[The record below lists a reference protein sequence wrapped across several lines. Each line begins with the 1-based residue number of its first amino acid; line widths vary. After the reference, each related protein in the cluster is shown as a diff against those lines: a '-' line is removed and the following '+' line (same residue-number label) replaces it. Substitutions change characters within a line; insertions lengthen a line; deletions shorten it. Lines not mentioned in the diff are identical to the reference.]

1 MIIRLARY
9 RLAPGASGLLEA
21 CMNDQPPD
29 KADSAFGTAAD
40 LGVGSRVGAY
50 RLVQLIG
57 RGGMAAV
64 FGANDDRLG
73 RQAAVKIL
81 VPALAADEAFRQRF
95 IRESRAAAAVDDP
108 HIIPV
113 YEAGQSDGVLFIA
126 MRYVEG
132 GDLRTVIRSRG
143 ALTPARAAAIL
154 SPVASALDAAHAAGL
169 VHRDVKPANLLLDVR
184 PDRPDHVYLTDFG
197 LSKGALSSIG
207 LTGSGHFLGTPD
219 YVSPEQITGG
229 ELDGRSDQYS
239 LACTAFELL
248 SGRPPFQRDHAV
260 TTIYAHTAEPPPL
273 LTSLRAELPA
283 TVAEV
288 FSRALA
294 KSPDDRYPNCRRFAD
309 ALRVALGVQPYYLE
323 GPGASQARSLAADDA
338 SPTPRPFEPVG
349 VTTTVGQAIT
359 RGQTPP
365 ASEPVIA
372 PAGAGRARRKAAL
385 IGGICAALVI

>member
-21 CMNDQPPD
+21 WMNDQPPD
-29 KADSAFGTAAD
+29 KADGAFGTAAD

-64 FGANDDRLG
+64 FRANDDRLG

-143 ALTPARAAAIL
+143 ALTPAAPR
-154 SPVASALDAAHAAGL
+154 
-169 VHRDVKPANLLLDVR
+169 
-184 PDRPDHVYLTDFG
+184 
-197 LSKGALSSIG
+197 
-207 LTGSGHFLGTPD
+207 
-219 YVSPEQITGG
+219 
-229 ELDGRSDQYS
+229 
-239 LACTAFELL
+239 
-248 SGRPPFQRDHAV
+248 
-260 TTIYAHTAEPPPL
+260 
-273 LTSLRAELPA
+273 
-283 TVAEV
+283 
-288 FSRALA
+288 
-294 KSPDDRYPNCRRFAD
+294 RYCRRW
-309 ALRVALGVQPYYLE
+309 RQ
-323 GPGASQARSLAADDA
+323 RW
-338 SPTPRPFEPVG
+338 TPR
-349 VTTTVGQAIT
+349 
-359 RGQTPP
+359 TPL
-365 ASEPVIA
+365 AWYTA
-372 PAGAGRARRKAAL
+372 M
-385 IGGICAALVI
+385 